1 MKQSARLVVLALA
14 LSFAV
19 VACGGDDSSST
30 PAEPGVV
37 IAKDNLFEPK
47 EITVKVGDTVT
58 WRFEGNSAHNAT
70 FDGFHSKLMKEGTY
84 EHTFDDAGSFKYR
97 CTVHTGMNGK
107 VVVK

>member
-1 MKQSARLVVLALA
+1 MRRLLRLLAIAVVLT
-14 LSFAV
+14 FVV
-19 VACGGDDSSST
+19 VACGGGGDSA

-37 IAKDNLFEPK
+37 VVDDNVFKPK

-58 WRFEGNSAHNAT
+58 WRFEGGSAHNAT
-70 FDGFHSKLMKEGTY
+70 FDGFNSELTKEGTY
-84 EHTFDDAGSFKYR
+84 EHTFDDPGSFEYR